1 MSLLSQEKQRQIE
14 WKRTTKHLSPEAKK
28 PGMFRGKPHGFCLPP
43 EHAAENL
50 FEGIRKE
57 ALQYFSDNH
66 IHWHLGAGSGLPSNH
81 LCSSQVLLVN
91 FLFPFMHD
99 REALKLLFQPIYP
112 DIERIL
118 PIEKEGQYLAFEW
131 TPPKDL
137 LREAT
142 NNSKTL
148 RRGMANTSIDFAFL
162 YRSQEQQTVMVLGE
176 CKYTEPV
183 PKTRITPED
192 TSKRLEPY
200 LQHLTEE
207 NNPFIINVK
216 DHPTL
221 FGSDE
226 YYQLFRQQLLSSLIG
241 QEYQGKINRVCLMH
255 LFVPGGKNSKEA
267 DLIQSHYKLWH
278 SVVCEKTSFSPVRVT
293 TIISSF
299 QNNSLNTRHDWLDYI
314 YRRYLGNSIE

>member
-14 WKRTTKHLSPEAKK
+14 WKRTTNHLSPEAKK
-28 PGMFRGKPHGFCLPP
+28 PGMFRGKPRRFCLPP

-57 ALQYFSDNH
+57 ALQYFSDNN
-66 IHWHLGAGSGLPSNH
+66 IHWHLGAGPGLPSNH
-81 LCSSQVLLVN
+81 LCSSQMLLVN
-91 FLFPFMHD
+91 FLFPFIHE
-99 REALKLLFQPIYP
+99 REALKLLFQPIYS

-118 PIEKEGQYLAFEW
+118 PIEKGGQYLAFEW

-137 LREAT
+137 LKEAT

-183 PKTRITPED
+183 PKTKISQANAYKRI
-192 TSKRLEPY
+192 EPY
-200 LQHLTEE
+200 LQLLTEE
-207 NNPFIINVK
+207 NSPFIIKVK
-216 DHPTL
+216 DHLTL

-226 YYQLFRQQLLSSLIG
+226 YYQLFRQQLLAMLLAR
-241 QEYQGKINRVCLMH
+241 EYQRKVDYVKLLYIYFPHRRTSSNQNREIAHFQLWPKILRNSH
-255 LFVPGGKNSKEA
+255 FFVPHSISLTMDSAGNNVN
-267 DLIQSHYKLWH
+267 KLAPLWY
-278 SVVCEKTSFSPVRVT
+278 
-293 TIISSF
+293 
-299 QNNSLNTRHDWLDYI
+299 NYI
-314 YRRYLGNSIE
+314 VQRYL